1 MHARTVI
8 RTLTLSSAA
17 LFAFAALPATACAG
31 KDSAHAQPVSQ
42 TATATQRDKD
52 FEHEL
57 VQTDGAN
64 HPREAVKTGKV
75 KSKPSVPAKKAQ
87 RDLDFEHELVQ
98 TDGVVHPRQ
107 KTGDNVKQPVK
118 RKASAKTQR
127 ELDHEHDQLQSDGV
141 DHPRQM
147 IAK

>member
-1 MHARTVI
+1 MHARSFI

-31 KDSAHAQPVSQ
+31 KDPAHAQPVSP
-42 TATATQRDKD
+42 TAAATQRDKD

-57 VQTDGAN
+57 AQTDGAN
-64 HPREAVKTGKV
+64 HPREAVKAGKV
-75 KSKPSVPAKKAQ
+75 RSKPTMPAKKSQ

-107 KTGDNVKQPVK
+107 KTSDKVKPPAK
-118 RKASAKTQR
+118 RKAPAKTQR

-141 DHPRQM
+141 DHPRQVL
-147 IAK
+147 AK